1 MNDSIP
7 HDSIGSLPDPA
18 QGLPGFDL
26 LVGAVA
32 GVRRSRETQ

>member
-7 HDSIGSLPDPA
+7 QSSIASLPDPA
-18 QGLPGFDL
+18 PDVPGFDV

-32 GVRRSRETQ
+32 GVGRAREAL